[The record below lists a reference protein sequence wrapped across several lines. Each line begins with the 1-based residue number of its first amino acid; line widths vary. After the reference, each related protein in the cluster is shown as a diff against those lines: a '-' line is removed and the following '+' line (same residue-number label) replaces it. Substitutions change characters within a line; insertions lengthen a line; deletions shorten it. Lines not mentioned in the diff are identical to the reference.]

1 MEALVGLITTVA
13 RVNIDK
19 EYRKQLKPLP
29 GLKGVDVDVQEKTSV
44 AKHVEGEHLMVGQL
58 KRKWKER
65 LRTDQRNGGSESQG
79 IPTGLTRQ
87 ILVLHP
93 ILS

>member
-29 GLKGVDVDVQEKTSV
+29 GLKGVDVDV
-44 AKHVEGEHLMVGQL
+44 
-58 KRKWKER
+58 
-65 LRTDQRNGGSESQG
+65 
-79 IPTGLTRQ
+79 
-87 ILVLHP
+87 
-93 ILS
+93 